1 MVAIKAQGVEAFLKS
16 IDPAIAAVVVYGTDA
31 GRVSVQAGRAAKA
44 FAARIGDGTEILR
57 LEDADLDA
65 DPDRLIVELKT
76 IPMFG
81 GGKVIRAL
89 QGRRINGPLIK
100 SILEDAAPMSAAL
113 VVEAGNLKPSDAM
126 RKAAEACAWAAAL
139 PCYADTDR
147 DLGRLAQEMV
157 TASGHTLSRDALPL
171 LISRI
176 GADHALSRGEIEK
189 LITYVGASREITT
202 DDIDAVM
209 GDTSELSLD
218 QIAIATSSGQA
229 MDAIRACEKAIAG
242 GQTAQSVLIALQRHF
257 LALHKVRS
265 AIEGGRSLDDAL
277 RQLRPPL
284 HFSVRDAVKRAAN
297 AWSLERL
304 TTGLRRIQETIRASR
319 SSTPIEQTMA
329 ERLLFELSQLARAGQ
344 RR

>member
-1 MVAIKAQGVEAFLKS
+1 MVAIKAQGVDAFLS
-16 IDPAIAAVVVYGTDA
+16 NIAPEIAAVVVYGTDA
-31 GRVSVQAGRAAKA
+31 GRVTVQAARAAKSL
-44 FAARIGDGTEILR
+44 AARIGEDTEVLR
-57 LEDADLDA
+57 LEDADLEA
-65 DPDRLIVELKT
+65 DPDRLIVELQT

-100 SILEDAAPMSAAL
+100 SILEDSAPAAAAL

-126 RKAAEACAWAAAL
+126 RKAAEACTWAAAL

-157 TASGHTLSRDALPL
+157 AATGHSLNRDALQSL
-171 LISRI
+171 VHRI

-189 LITYVGASREITT
+189 LITFVGPPREITA
-202 DDIDAVM
+202 DDVDAVI

-218 QIAIATSSGQA
+218 QIAMATAQGQA
-229 MDAIRACEKAIAG
+229 TEAIASCEKVIAG
-242 GQTAQSVLIALQRHF
+242 GQTVQGVLIALQRHF
-257 LALHKVRS
+257 LTLHKVRS
-265 AIEGGRSLDDAL
+265 ALENGRPPDDAV

-284 HFSVRDAVKRAAN
+284 HFSVRDAVKKAAN
-297 AWSLERL
+297 AWTLDRL
-304 TTGLRRIQETIRASR
+304 TSGLSRIQDTVRESR
-319 SSTPIEQTMA
+319 SSSGIEQAMA
-329 ERLLFELSQLARAGQ
+329 ERLLLELSQLARAGQ